1 MTMPSASPEITES
14 EQELI
19 LLSWSN
25 LCKLAIIISF
35 LTEILKQILVTF
47 LCNQKFF
54 FYKDNFLI
62 TQAWI

>member
-1 MTMPSASPEITES
+1 MTMPSASPEITEF

-47 LCNQKFF
+47 LCYQKLIL
-54 FYKDNFLI
+54 FL
-62 TQAWI
+62 

>member
-47 LCNQKFF
+47 LCYQKLIL
-54 FYKDNFLI
+54 FL
-62 TQAWI
+62 